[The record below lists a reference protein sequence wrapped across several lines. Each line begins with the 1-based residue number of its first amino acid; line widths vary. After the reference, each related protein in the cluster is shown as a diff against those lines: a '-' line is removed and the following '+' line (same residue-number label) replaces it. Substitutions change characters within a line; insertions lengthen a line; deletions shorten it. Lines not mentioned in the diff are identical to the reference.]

1 VSLEASV
8 RAIHGRVLTRRL
20 VLGVSRGLLLGLAPS
35 AVLLAIH
42 PFAPIPYAL
51 VLVMVLPILGGFG
64 GLLWYWFSRP
74 VLGGTVHE
82 LDRHLKSYD
91 RFTTAYECAQQGPRN
106 SVEEEL
112 VRTTERAA
120 GRLQP
125 GILVPRGLPRE
136 TKAAVGLAAFVLM
149 GLVALVPRGDALKR
163 MARDAVV
170 DRQVR
175 KIEKMLEKA
184 AKDGR
189 KIDPELAKKLSGL
202 MNDVKDAKSLDDVFK
217 TAREALAEIER
228 AAAKSGDPAALAA
241 ARKLGRVAE
250 YLTRSRTARELAEAL
265 EKGDLQRAA
274 RLGEQL
280 AQEVKK
286 TGMDPDEARRLA
298 QALQQAAQAGRRIT
312 QAANQSFSGSGRGSP
327 PPPGDVARRG
337 GAAGQ
342 PQTASAGGGPPPCG
356 HPQCGGGG

>member
-1 VSLEASV
+1 MSLEASV
-8 RAIHGRVLTRRL
+8 RAIHGKVLTRRL

-35 AVLLAIH
+35 AVLLAVH
-42 PFAPIPYAL
+42 PFAPIPYAM
-51 VLVMVLPILGGFG
+51 VLVVLLPFLGGLG
-64 GLLWYWFSRP
+64 GLAWYRFSRP
-74 VLGGTVHE
+74 ALGGTVHE

-91 RFTTAYECAQQGPRN
+91 RFTTAFQCAKVGPRN
-106 SVEEEL
+106 SVEAEL
-112 VRTTERAA
+112 VRTTEAAA

-149 GLVALVPRGDALKR
+149 GLVALIPRGDALKR
-163 MARDAVV
+163 MARDVVV

-189 KIDPELAKKLSGL
+189 KIDPELAKKLDGL
-202 MNDVKDAKSLDDVFK
+202 MKDVRDAKSLDEVFQ

-250 YLTRSRTARELAEAL
+250 YLTRSRTARELADAL
-265 EKGDLQRAA
+265 SKGDLQRAA

-312 QAANQSFSGSGRGSP
+312 QSANQSFSGKGPGAP

-337 GAAGQ
+337 GGQSQ
-342 PQTASAGGGPPPCG
+342 PQSGAQGGGPPPCG
-356 HPQCGGGG
+356 HPQCSGGG